1 MISQLT
7 GLLVHRS
14 LPFLVLDVNGVGYE
28 VEATTETFSFLPALG
43 EQATVYTHF
52 VVREDAQ
59 LLFGFSS
66 VEERDFFRTLI
77 KINGVGP
84 KLALAILSSLSPSL
98 LVAIVDQ
105 ADVAGLQKVPG
116 VGKKTAERLIIE
128 LKDKFKGLSVG
139 EAGHQGVSRETSE
152 SSYDMA
158 VRESVSGLQALGY
171 KPAEAEKM
179 VKTATAEMPD
189 VDSSSSEVSSEAIIR
204 FALKRFMR

>member
-1 MISQLT
+1 MIAQLT
-7 GLLVHRS
+7 GSLVHRA

-28 VEATTETFSFLPALG
+28 VEATTETFSFLPELG
-43 EQATVYTHF
+43 EKATVYTHF

-59 LLFGFSS
+59 LLFGFASI
-66 VEERDFFRTLI
+66 EERDFFRTLI

-84 KLALAILSSLSPSL
+84 KLALAILSSLSPAL

-128 LKDKFKGLSVG
+128 LKDKFVG
-139 EAGHQGVSRETSE
+139 MTVDGESAKMASRETNEPSSE
-152 SSYDMA
+152 VA
-158 VRESVSGLQALGY
+158 ILEAVSGLQALGY

-179 VKTATAEMPD
+179 VKAAMADVPD
-189 VDSSSSEVSSEAIIR
+189 EGESESSISSEALIR
-204 FALKRFMR
+204 LALKRFMR